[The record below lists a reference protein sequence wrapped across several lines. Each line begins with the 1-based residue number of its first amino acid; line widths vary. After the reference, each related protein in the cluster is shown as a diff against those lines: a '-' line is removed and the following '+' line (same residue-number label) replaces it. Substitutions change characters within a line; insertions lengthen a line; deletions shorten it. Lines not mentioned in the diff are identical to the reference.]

1 MAYKVEDVKRLAT
14 LVAASGKNVLAPEEV
29 CVVYGLSLD
38 QLANAVE
45 RMEILA
51 KRGRNG
57 QIYFRRNEVESYFTL
72 GAEIEMEDLSTVAE
86 LIRSG
91 ATHQKN

>member
-1 MAYKVEDVKRLAT
+1 MANNVDDIKRLQT
-14 LVAASGKNVLAPEEV
+14 LIAANGKNVLSPEEV

-51 KRGRNG
+51 RRGRNG
-57 QIYFRRNEVESYFTL
+57 QIYFRRNEVETYFTL
-72 GAEIEMEDLSTVAE
+72 GHEIEMKDVSTIAE
-86 LIRSG
+86 IIRSM
-91 ATHQKN
+91 ATDQKI

>member
-1 MAYKVEDVKRLAT
+1 MAYNIEEMKRMQTVIAAT
-14 LVAASGKNVLAPEEV
+14 GKNVLTPEEV

-51 KRGRNG
+51 RRGRDG
-57 QIYFRRNEVESYFTL
+57 QIYFRRNEVETYFTM
-72 GAEIEMEDLSTVAE
+72 GPEIEMEDLPTLAE
-86 LIRSG
+86 LIRS
-91 ATHQKN
+91 ATDKKN

>member
-1 MAYKVEDVKRLAT
+1 MKDEEMKRLQT

-57 QIYFRRNEVESYFTL
+57 QIYFKRGEIESYLTL
-72 GAEIEMEDLSTVAE
+72 GNEIEMEDLPTVAE
-86 LIRSG
+86 IIRSM
-91 ATHQKN
+91 AVDQKN

>member
-1 MAYKVEDVKRLAT
+1 MAYKEEDMKRLAT
-14 LVAASGKNVLAPEEV
+14 LIAATGKNVLTHEEV
-29 CVVYGLSLD
+29 CVVYGLTPD

-57 QIYFRRNEVESYFTL
+57 QIYFKRGEVESYFTL